1 MRIILVI
8 LMALIF
14 SRCFEQPD
22 CLINNTNIVKIAL
35 KGKTLGKDTT
45 VRFTSI
51 RALWLAE
58 NLYSNTASIGNILVP
73 LNLKDTLTTV
83 IFKYETKLGTV
94 IKTKSD
100 TLVVVY
106 RSETRVISP
115 DCGAFLYQKDLNVSE
130 TNFTKVRVT
139 TPILLSTVTKNLEI
153 FL

>member
-1 MRIILVI
+1 MI

-22 CLINNTNIVKIAL
+22 CLINNTNILKIAL

-58 NLYSNTASIGNILVP
+58 NLYSNTESIGNILVP

-94 IKTKSD
+94 IRQSGCSKQREKINAIRITKT
-100 TLVVVY
+100 
-106 RSETRVISP
+106 
-115 DCGAFLYQKDLNVSE
+115 
-130 TNFTKVRVT
+130 
-139 TPILLSTVTKNLEI
+139 ILKTELLRCKYS
-153 FL
+153 F